1 MRCVF
6 VNALLLAAAATA
18 WAGAHTW
25 DVNEVFSNA
34 SGTIQ
39 FVELREANN
48 TPNETGLPG
57 NNLTSNAET
66 FLIPG
71 PALTPPTSNKFF
83 LIATPDFAAL
93 PGAPTPDRILPAANI
108 PFFATGGDTV
118 TYGPYDSLVFGPVP
132 TNGIDSLRR
141 NRLHRTEHAHE
152 LCRRD
157 RSGRCVLRPAGAGA
171 ERARDRTGDRAAAA
185 GRRRRRTALPFGG
198 RLSQRGRRASSLP

>member
-1 MRCVF
+1 MRPSIGTFVRCVF

-39 FVELREANN
+39 FVELREANG
-48 TPNETGLPG
+48 TPNETGLPA
-57 NNLTSNAET
+57 TTSRSNAET
-66 FLIPG
+66 FMIPG

-83 LIATPDFAAL
+83 LIATADFAAL
-93 PGAPTPDRILPAANI
+93 PGAPTPDRILPAGNV

-118 TYGPYDSLVFGPVP
+118 TYGRYDSLVFGPVP

-141 NRLHRTEHAHE
+141 NLTT
-152 LCRRD
+152 
-157 RSGRCVLRPAGAGA
+157 GPNTPTNYAGA
-171 ERARDRTGDRAAAA
+171 TGQVDASSGPPVPALNGLGIGLVIGLLLLAGVVVVRRSRSAAA
-185 GRRRRRTALPFGG
+185 
-198 RLSQRGRRASSLP
+198 